1 MVVSEK
7 LMKELSVFKM
17 EKITEIRNEI
27 LQIFSQYFS
36 QNGKKKNGY
45 ILLIEKDTE
54 KNEGEEKN
62 DKKGIPVYFYIKDSK
77 IVSCSLEKLFKDK
90 FEKSDSLIYL
100 NLMIEKAIE
109 NSNGD
114 FEIDAIVKD

>member
-1 MVVSEK
+1 MTFSKKTMET
-7 LMKELSVFKM
+7 LSSLEM
-17 EKITEIRNEI
+17 EKITEIRSKI
-27 LQIFSQYFS
+27 LEIFSQYFS

-62 DKKGIPVYFYIKDSK
+62 DKKGIPVYFFIKDSK
-77 IVSCSLEKLFKDK
+77 IISCSLEKLFKDEFK
-90 FEKSDSLIYL
+90 NRDTMIYL

-109 NSNGD
+109 NLNGD

>member
-45 ILLIEKDTE
+45 ILLIEKDIE